1 MQAAITCNA
10 AKIVHSAKC
19 VGRLFLQS
27 KLNPGRSAT
36 GFFSL
41 TFLLAGAYQRDT
53 APREHGHHGHDGS
66 QKSASTMAVRPVV
79 GQSDADS
86 AVQLRHCHLGQYS
99 PDLNEEYLALE
110 IEIGQ
115 RLLTKRFSLAL

>member
-1 MQAAITCNA
+1 
-10 AKIVHSAKC
+10 
-19 VGRLFLQS
+19 
-27 KLNPGRSAT
+27 
-36 GFFSL
+36 
-41 TFLLAGAYQRDT
+41 
-53 APREHGHHGHDGS
+53 
-66 QKSASTMAVRPVV
+66 MAVRPVV